1 MFFIKCSMIRVFFR
15 AFRGGKFPPKF
26 PTPPLIIYNIQA
38 QKQHFVINKIAQD
51 PLGVAAIQYIIMF
64 CDSDLIP
71 QQIHFTPKI
80 TISPPNSNF

>member
-1 MFFIKCSMIRVFFR
+1 MFDDQFFSGPS
-15 AFRGGKFPPKF
+15 GGESSPLNFLL
-26 PTPPLIIYNIQA
+26 PPLIIYNIQA

-51 PLGVAAIQYIIMF
+51 SLGVAAIQYIIMF